1 MTQGGKI
8 DLRRLLQIG
17 RRWKWLLL
25 LPPFL
30 ALGGAYIYVFTTP
43 PQYTAMTTIMLGT
56 NQSIIQ
62 DVRNVMPGMEAKS
75 KRKIIELGE
84 NIRQQLLAETTLN
97 KVLDRTRLKPTQSI
111 IERAQ
116 ELMNEHPEANEPELV
131 RELQREWLE
140 QKVLT
145 ALSFPKRGDYI
156 QLTLTHTNPD
166 VAYKLTKNLAEVF
179 IEESLLAES
188 VGPRGTYE
196 FASKQLEENREKLE
210 IARARLRDFST
221 GIVLS
226 QTRASEVN
234 LQNEPQ
240 IASQAKSLDVEIS
253 EKQNQLQTLELQLGG
268 LRDRLVM
275 QFSGKAA
282 TLRTRMLEKKSNVA
296 QLMVQ
301 TDWRDPQ
308 VLKLNQEVAMLRDE
322 LQQEL
327 RATGVTDSNNSYSPR
342 DLDLAVQRQMVL
354 TDLELL
360 NREKMVLDGL
370 LQSYKQNLTQRPSQN
385 LELAQLQAEVV
396 RLDEDVRR
404 FEDQVQSTKLS
415 EDLRRS
421 DAAVRYNITDPAK
434 RPITPNTSDQPKI
447 LIMSFFGGLGFGIG
461 LVYLIEFFDH
471 SFKTVEDV
479 EQVLGL
485 TVLGTVP
492 RIDFVEM
499 SRAKR

>member
-17 RRWKWLLL
+17 RRWKWLVI

-30 ALGGAYIYVFTTP
+30 ALAGAYVYVITTP
-43 PQYTAMTTIMLGT
+43 PQYTSTTTIMLGT

-62 DVRNVMPGMEAKS
+62 DVRNVMPGTEAKS

-97 KVLDRTRLKPTQSI
+97 KVLDRTGLKPTAGI
-111 IERAQ
+111 VERAQ
-116 ELMNEHPEANEPELV
+116 ELMAEQPEANEQELL
-131 RELQREWLE
+131 RDLQREWLE
-140 QKVLT
+140 QKVVT

-196 FASKQLEENREKLE
+196 FASKQLEENRIKLE
-210 IARARLRDFST
+210 AARARLRNFST
-221 GIVLS
+221 GMVLS
-226 QTRASEVN
+226 QTRISEVN

-240 IASQAKSLDVEIS
+240 IAAQIKSLDVEIS
-253 EKQNQLQTLELQLGG
+253 EKRSQLQNVEGQLGG
-268 LRDRLVM
+268 LPDRFALP
-275 QFSGKAA
+275 FSGKAA
-282 TLRTRMLEKKSNVA
+282 ALRTRMLEKKSNVA
-296 QLMVQ
+296 LLMVQ
-301 TDWRDPQ
+301 TNWRDPQ
-308 VLKLNQEVAMLRDE
+308 VLKLNQEVATLRDE

-327 RATGVTDSNNSYSPR
+327 LAADNGNGLSSR
-342 DLDLAVQRQMVL
+342 DFELAVQRQMTL

-360 NREKMVLDGL
+360 NREKSVLDGL
-370 LQSYKQNLTQRPSQN
+370 LQSYKNSLTQRPSQN
-385 LELAQLQAEVV
+385 LELSQLQAEVSKLEETV
-396 RLDEDVRR
+396 KR
-404 FEDQVQSTKLS
+404 FEDQVQSTQWS
-415 EDLRRS
+415 DDLRRS

-447 LIMSFFGGLGFGIG
+447 LIMAFFGGLGVGLG

-492 RIDFVEM
+492 RIDFAEM
-499 SRAKR
+499 SRAKK

>member
-17 RRWKWLLL
+17 RRWKWLVI

-30 ALGGAYIYVFTTP
+30 ALGGAYVYVITTP
-43 PQYTAMTTIMLGT
+43 PQYTSTTTIMLGT

-62 DVRNVMPGMEAKS
+62 DVRNVMPGTEAKS

-97 KVLDRTRLKPTQSI
+97 KVLDRTGLKPTTSI
-111 IERAQ
+111 VERTK
-116 ELMNEHPEANEPELV
+116 ELLNDQPEASEQELV
-131 RELQREWLE
+131 RDLQREWLE

-196 FASKQLEENREKLE
+196 FASKQLEENRQKLE
-210 IARARLRDFST
+210 VARARLRDFST
-221 GIVLS
+221 GMVLS
-226 QTRASEVN
+226 QTRVSEVN

-240 IASQAKSLDVEIS
+240 IAAQAKSLDVEIS
-253 EKQNQLQTLELQLGG
+253 EKRNQLQSIENQLGG
-268 LRDRLVM
+268 VRDRLTM
-275 QFSGKAA
+275 QFSNKAA
-282 TLRTRMLEKKSNVA
+282 ALRDRMLEKKSNVA

-308 VLKLNQEVAMLRDE
+308 VLKLNQEVATLRDE

-327 RATGVTDSNNSYSPR
+327 SATGVAGNNNFSTR
-342 DLDLAVQRQMVL
+342 DVELAVQRQMTL
-354 TDLELL
+354 NDLELL
-360 NREKMVLDGL
+360 NREKAVLDGL
-370 LQSYKQNLTQRPSQN
+370 LQSYKQSLTQRPSQN
-385 LELAQLQAEVV
+385 LELAQLQTEVAKLEETV
-396 RLDEDVRR
+396 KR
-404 FEDQVQSTKLS
+404 FEDQVQSTQWS
-415 EDLRRS
+415 DDLRRS

-479 EQVLGL
+479 EQALGL

>member
-17 RRWKWLLL
+17 RRWKWLII

-30 ALGGAYIYVFTTP
+30 ALAGAYVYVITTP
-43 PQYTAMTTIMLGT
+43 PQYTSMTTIMLGT

-62 DVRNVMPGMEAKS
+62 GVRDVMPGTEAKS

-97 KVLDRTRLKPTQSI
+97 KVLDRTGLKPTQSI

-116 ELMNEHPEANEPELV
+116 ELMSEHPEANEPELV

-156 QLTLTHTNPD
+156 QLMLTHTNPD

-210 IARARLRDFST
+210 VARARLRDFST
-221 GIVLS
+221 GMVLS

-240 IASQAKSLDVEIS
+240 IAAQAKSLDVEIS

-268 LRDRLVM
+268 LRDRLTM

-282 TLRTRMLEKKSNVA
+282 TLRARMLEKKSNVA

-327 RATGVTDSNNSYSPR
+327 HATGVTDNTSYASR
-342 DLDLAVQRQMVL
+342 DLELAVQRQMVL

-360 NREKMVLDGL
+360 SREKVVLDGL

-396 RLDEDVRR
+396 KLEEDVRR
-404 FEDQVQSTKLS
+404 FEDQVQSTKLG

-447 LIMSFFGGLGFGIG
+447 LVMAFFGGLGFGIG

>member
-17 RRWKWLLL
+17 RRWKWLVI
-25 LPPFL
+25 LPPLL
-30 ALGGAYIYVFTTP
+30 ALAGAYVYVITTP

-56 NQSIIQ
+56 NQSILPDIQ
-62 DVRNVMPGMEAKS
+62 SVMAGTEGKS

-97 KVLDRTRLKPTQSI
+97 KVLERTGLKPTPSI
-111 IERAQ
+111 VERAKELTSEQPGANEQ
-116 ELMNEHPEANEPELV
+116 ELIHD
-131 RELQREWLE
+131 LQKEWLG

-166 VAYKLTKNLAEVF
+166 VAYRLTKNLAEVF

-196 FASKQLEENREKLE
+196 FASKQLQENREKLE
-210 IARARLRDFST
+210 VARARLRDFST
-221 GIVLS
+221 GMVLS
-226 QTRASEVN
+226 QTRVSEVN

-240 IASQAKSLDVEIS
+240 LAAQVKSLDVEVS
-253 EKQNQLQTLELQLGG
+253 EKRNQLQTVESQLGA
-268 LRDRLVM
+268 LRDRLTM
-275 QFSGKAA
+275 QFSGPAA
-282 TLRTRMLEKKSNVA
+282 GLRARMLEKKSNVA

-308 VLKLNQEVAMLRDE
+308 VLKLNQEVAALRDE

-327 RATGVTDSNNSYSPR
+327 HATGAADNGNGYSSR
-342 DLDLAVQRQMVL
+342 DLELAVQRQMTL
-354 TDLELL
+354 IDLELL
-360 NREKMVLDGL
+360 NREKAVLDGL
-370 LQSYKQNLTQRPSQN
+370 LQNYKQSLTQRPSQN
-385 LELAQLQAEVV
+385 LELAQLQVEASKLEETVK
-396 RLDEDVRR
+396 R
-404 FEDQVQSTKLS
+404 FEDQVQSTEWS
-415 EDLRRS
+415 DDLRRS

-447 LIMSFFGGLGFGIG
+447 LIMTFFGGLGFGIG

-492 RIDFVEM
+492 RIDFAEM

>member
-17 RRWKWLLL
+17 RRWKWLVI

-30 ALGGAYIYVFTTP
+30 ALGGAYVYVITTP
-43 PQYTAMTTIMLGT
+43 PQYTSMTTIMLGT

-62 DVRNVMPGMEAKS
+62 GVRDVMPGTEAKS

-97 KVLDRTRLKPTQSI
+97 KVLDRTGLKPTQGI

-116 ELMNEHPEANEPELV
+116 ELMSEHPEANEPELI

-156 QLTLTHTNPD
+156 QLMLTHTNPD

-210 IARARLRDFST
+210 AARARLRDFST
-221 GIVLS
+221 GMVLS

-240 IASQAKSLDVEIS
+240 IAAQAKSLDVEIS
-253 EKQNQLQTLELQLGG
+253 EKHNQLQALELQLGD
-268 LRDRLVM
+268 LRDRLTM

-282 TLRTRMLEKKSNVA
+282 NLRARMLEKKSNVA

-327 RATGVTDSNNSYSPR
+327 HATGVPDNNSYLSR
-342 DLDLAVQRQMVL
+342 DLELAVQRQMAL

-360 NREKMVLDGL
+360 NREKAVLDGL

-385 LELAQLQAEVV
+385 LELAQLQAEVAK
-396 RLDEDVRR
+396 LEEDVRR
-404 FEDQVQSTKLS
+404 FEDQVQSTKLG

-447 LIMSFFGGLGFGIG
+447 LIMAFFGGLGFGLG

>member
-17 RRWKWLLL
+17 RRWKWLVI

-30 ALGGAYIYVFTTP
+30 ALAGAYTYVITTL
-43 PQYTAMTTIMLGT
+43 PQYTATTTIMLGT

-62 DVRNVMPGMEAKS
+62 DVRNVMPGTEAKS

-84 NIRQQLLAETTLN
+84 NIRQQLLAESTLN
-97 KVLDRTRLKPTQSI
+97 KVLDRTGLKPATSI
-111 IERAQ
+111 VERAQ
-116 ELMNEHPEANEPELV
+116 ELIAEQPEANEKELL
-131 RELQREWLE
+131 RDLQREWLE

-188 VGPRGTYE
+188 VGPRGTHE

-210 IARARLRDFST
+210 AARARLRNFST
-221 GIVLS
+221 GMVLS
-226 QTRASEVN
+226 QTRVSGVN

-240 IASQAKSLDVEIS
+240 IAAQIKSLDVEIS
-253 EKQNQLQTLELQLGG
+253 EKRGQLQTVESQLGG
-268 LRDRLVM
+268 LPDRLAPA
-275 QFSGKAA
+275 FSGKAA
-282 TLRTRMLEKKSNVA
+282 ALRARMLEKKSNVA

-327 RATGVTDSNNSYSPR
+327 LAADNGNGFSAR
-342 DLDLAVQRQMVL
+342 DFELAVQRQMTL

-360 NREKMVLDGL
+360 NREKAVLDGL
-370 LQSYKQNLTQRPSQN
+370 LQSYKNSLTQRPSQN
-385 LELAQLQAEVV
+385 LELAQLQTEVGKLEETV
-396 RLDEDVRR
+396 KR
-404 FEDQVQSTKLS
+404 FEDQVQSTQWGD
-415 EDLRRS
+415 DLRRS

-447 LIMSFFGGLGFGIG
+447 LIMAFFGGLGFGIG

-485 TVLGTVP
+485 AVLGTVP

>member
-17 RRWKWLLL
+17 RRWKWLII

-30 ALGGAYIYVFTTP
+30 ALVGAYVYVITTP

-62 DVRNVMPGMEAKS
+62 GVRDVMPGTEAKS

-97 KVLDRTRLKPTQSI
+97 KVLDRTGLKPTQSI

-116 ELMNEHPEANEPELV
+116 ELMSEHPEANEPELV

-156 QLTLTHTNPD
+156 QLMLTHTNPD

-179 IEESLLAES
+179 IEEALLAES

-221 GIVLS
+221 GMVLS

-240 IASQAKSLDVEIS
+240 IAAQAKSLDVEIS
-253 EKQNQLQTLELQLGG
+253 EKRNQLQTLEIQLGG
-268 LRDRLVM
+268 LRDRLTM

-282 TLRTRMLEKKSNVA
+282 TLRARMLEKKSNVA

-327 RATGVTDSNNSYSPR
+327 HATGVTDNNSYSSR
-342 DLDLAVQRQMVL
+342 DLELAVQRQMVL

-360 NREKMVLDGL
+360 SREKVVLDGL

-396 RLDEDVRR
+396 KLEEDVRR
-404 FEDQVQSTKLS
+404 FEDQVQSTKLG

-447 LIMSFFGGLGFGIG
+447 LVMAFFGGLGFGVG

-471 SFKTVEDV
+471 SFKTVEEV

-499 SRAKR
+499 SRAKK